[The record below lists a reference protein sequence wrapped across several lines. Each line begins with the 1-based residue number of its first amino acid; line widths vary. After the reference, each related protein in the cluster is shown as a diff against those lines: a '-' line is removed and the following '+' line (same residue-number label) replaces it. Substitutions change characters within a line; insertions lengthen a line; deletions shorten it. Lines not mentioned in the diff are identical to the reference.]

1 MWVLFGGGMLGL
13 VLYVA
18 AVNYNFMGLFGR
30 MPNLRTLENPKSEL
44 ASEVYSA
51 DGVLLGKYFR
61 ENRTPADYKDLPQ
74 NLVDALVATE
84 DVRFEQHSGIDFK
97 SIMRAVAGLGRSGGG
112 STLSQQVAKVLFKT
126 RPGEASNLNDGTLNG
141 EGKLGLLITK
151 TKEWLLAIRL
161 ERNYTKREILRMY
174 LNTLMPSVLIR
185 LLRPSS
191 IRSPRTSPRPKPPRW
206 WAS

>member
-1 MWVLFGGGMLGL
+1 MWVLFAGGLVGL
-13 VLYVA
+13 VLYVG
-18 AVNYNFMGLFGR
+18 AVNLNFMGLFGR

-44 ASEVYSA
+44 ASEIYSS

-61 ENRTPADYKDLPQ
+61 ENRTPAEYRDLPQ

-97 SIMRAVAGLGRSGGG
+97 SIMRAVAGLGRAGGG

-141 EGKLGLLITK
+141 ENKLGLLITK

-161 ERNYTKREILRMY
+161 ERNYTKREIMRMY
-174 LNTLMPSVLIR
+174 LNTVDFGS
-185 LLRPSS
+185 
-191 IRSPRTSPRPKPPRW
+191 K
-206 WAS
+206 A

>member
-1 MWVLFGGGMLGL
+1 
-13 VLYVA
+13 
-18 AVNYNFMGLFGR
+18 

-61 ENRTPADYKDLPQ
+61 ENRTPAEYRDLPQ

-126 RPGEASNLNDGTLNG
+126 RPGEASNLNDGKLNG
-141 EGKLGLLITK
+141 GGKLGLLITK

-161 ERNYTKREILRMY
+161 ERNYTKREIMRMY
-174 LNTLMPSVLIR
+174 LNTVDFGSN
-185 LLRPSS
+185 
-191 IRSPRTSPRPKPPRW
+191 
-206 WAS
+206 AY